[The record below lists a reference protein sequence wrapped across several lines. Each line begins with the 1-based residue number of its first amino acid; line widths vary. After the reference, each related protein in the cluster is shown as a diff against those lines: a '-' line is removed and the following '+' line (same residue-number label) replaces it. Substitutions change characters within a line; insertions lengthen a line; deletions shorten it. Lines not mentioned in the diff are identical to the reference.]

1 MAAETATT
9 TGTEVPHSAGHA
21 KVFPPMNPADFSPQ
35 IIWLAITFAALY
47 LLLSRIVL
55 PRIGEVI
62 DERKD
67 RIKRDLESA
76 ERLKDETDKALKS
89 YEKALADARSNAG
102 AIAKETQAKL
112 TAEVD
117 VERKKLDAA
126 LNAKLADAESSITAT
141 KSKAM
146 QSVSEIAADTAAAL
160 ASALSGQ
167 TISLDEAKRAVSAAA
182 GK

>member
-9 TGTEVPHSAGHA
+9 TGTEVPHDAGHT
-21 KVFPPMNPADFSPQ
+21 KVFPPLHQPDFSPQ

-47 LLLSRIVL
+47 LLLSRVVL

-67 RIKRDLESA
+67 RIRRDLEAA
-76 ERLKDETDKALKS
+76 ERLKDETDKALQG
-89 YEKALADARSNAG
+89 YEKALADARGNAS
-102 AIAKETQAKL
+102 AIAKDTHAKL
-112 TAEVD
+112 NAEVD
-117 VERKKLDAA
+117 AERQKVDAT
-126 LNAKLADAESSITAT
+126 LNAKLADAERSIAAT
-141 KSKAM
+141 KDKAM
-146 QSVSEIAADTAAAL
+146 QSVTDIAADTAAAL

-167 TISLDEAKRAVSAAA
+167 TITVDEAKRAVAAAA

>member
-9 TGTEVPHSAGHA
+9 TGTEAPHGAGHA
-21 KVFPPMNPADFSPQ
+21 KVFPPLNPADFAPQ

-47 LLLSRIVL
+47 LLLSRMVL

-67 RIKRDLESA
+67 RIRGDLDAA
-76 ERLKDETDKALKS
+76 ERLKDETDRALQG
-89 YEKALADARSNAG
+89 YEKALADARGNAS
-102 AIAKETQAKL
+102 AIAKENQTKL

-117 VERKKLDAA
+117 AERGRVDAQ
-126 LNAKLADAESSITAT
+126 LNSKLADAERSIAAT

-146 QSVSEIAADTAAAL
+146 QSVTDIAADTAAAL
-160 ASALSGQ
+160 ATALSGQ
-167 TISLDEAKRAVSAAA
+167 NVTVEEAKRAVPAAA
-182 GK
+182 SK

>member
-9 TGTEVPHSAGHA
+9 TGTEVGHDAGPA
-21 KVFPPMNPADFSPQ
+21 KVFPPLHAPDFSPQ

-47 LLLSRIVL
+47 LLLSRVVL

-62 DERKD
+62 EDRKD
-67 RIKRDLESA
+67 RIRRDLESA
-76 ERLKDETDKALKS
+76 ERLKDETDKALKG
-89 YEKALADARSNAG
+89 YEKALADARSNAS

-112 TAEVD
+112 NSEVD
-117 VERKKLDAA
+117 AERQQVEATLG
-126 LNAKLADAESSITAT
+126 AKLADAERSIAAT

-146 QSVSEIAADTAAAL
+146 QSVSDIASDTAATL

-167 TISLDEAKRAVSAAA
+167 NVTLDEAKRAVAAAA

>member
-9 TGTEVPHSAGHA
+9 TGTEVAQDAGQT
-21 KVFPPMNPADFSPQ
+21 KVFPPLHQPDFSPQ

-47 LLLSRIVL
+47 LLLSRVVL

-67 RIKRDLESA
+67 RIRRDLEAA
-76 ERLKDETDKALKS
+76 ERLKDETDKALQG
-89 YEKALADARSNAG
+89 YEKALADARGNAS
-102 AIAKETQAKL
+102 AIAKDTHAKL
-112 TAEVD
+112 NAEVD
-117 VERKKLDAA
+117 AERQKVEAA
-126 LNAKLADAESSITAT
+126 LNGKLADAERSIAAT
-141 KSKAM
+141 KDKAM
-146 QSVSEIAADTAAAL
+146 QSVNDIAADTAAAL

-167 TISLDEAKRAVSAAA
+167 NITVDEAKRAVTSAA

>member
-47 LLLSRIVL
+47 LLLSRMVL

-76 ERLKDETDKALKS
+76 ERLKDET
-89 YEKALADARSNAG
+89 
-102 AIAKETQAKL
+102 QAKL
-112 TAEVD
+112 GAEVD
-117 VERKKLDAA
+117 AERKKLDAA

-167 TISLDEAKRAVSAAA
+167 NISVDEAKRAVSAAA